1 MPFGIRI
8 RQRSRAC
15 RARHIRNDGG
25 AADSISLGFNRYRR
39 LDSGFFLCVALFMW
53 GIRICNH
60 TEKALGIQDYG
71 GIVWDEM
78 VAMLLILAFTPFKW
92 NWWLAAFILFRLFDS
107 IKPWPIKWFD
117 RHVHGGFGVMLD
129 DIIAAIMTLIVLGIA
144 AWII

>member
-1 MPFGIRI
+1 MPSGIRI

-39 LDSGFFLCVALFMW
+39 LDSGFFVCRSVYVGHPHLQPH
-53 GIRICNH
+53 R
-60 TEKALGIQDYG
+60 KALGIQDYG

-78 VAMLLILAFTPFKW
+78 VAMLLILAFAPFKW

-117 RHVHGGFGVMLD
+117 RHVHGGFGIMLD